1 MLRSAAPPMLLAAS
15 TLIAAFWVA
24 ICAAAPEF
32 IWQGL
37 WLAGHH
43 VTRTELLSA
52 LLVGFVLAFFVE
64 PLMERLR
71 GQRRGH
77 SASRT
82 SGTALFTAALS
93 LVFALASIA
102 LHDAMTAFVSEHEQS
117 VHGGLADA
125 ISLTMAWAIVP
136 FAVTLAWVCLPNRW
150 LAIPVAVIAAVSP
163 CIAGW
168 LFAWPLHSVFTTA
181 VPSLV
186 ILGLGYHWTARRPHV
201 SALRTTCAPSHGWPS
216 SGCRWHCSSICC
228 SAGSGWISSSCTV
241 RSTSG
246 WMPASIWDGAWVCCS
261 HRHLTWPPQ
270 MGDPTESG
278 RLQGTRA
285 TRRTP
290 PRLPLS
296 YSRAITV

>member
-1 MLRSAAPPMLLAAS
+1 MVRAVAPPMLLAAS
-15 TLIAAFWVA
+15 ALIAAFWVA

-37 WLAGHH
+37 GLAWHH

-64 PLMERLR
+64 PLMDRLR

-77 SASRT
+77 SGSRT

-102 LHDAMTAFVSEHEQS
+102 LHDAMTAFVSEHEQA

-136 FAVTLAWVCLPNRW
+136 FAVTLAWLCLPNRW
-150 LAIPVAVIAAVSP
+150 LAIPVGIIAAVSP

-168 LFAWPLHSVFTTA
+168 LFAWSLRSVFTTA

-186 ILGLGYHWTARRPHV
+186 ILGLGYRQT
-201 SALRTTCAPSHGWPS
+201 ALRPARIGLARHVRTVASVAIIWLPMALLVDLLLGWFRLDQFKLYSSFNFWMDARFYLGWSLGLLLAPSPHLSTADG
-216 SGCRWHCSSICC
+216 
-228 SAGSGWISSSCTV
+228 
-241 RSTSG
+241 RS
-246 WMPASIWDGAWVCCS
+246 D
-261 HRHLTWPPQ
+261 
-270 MGDPTESG
+270 
-278 RLQGTRA
+278 
-285 TRRTP
+285 
-290 PRLPLS
+290 
-296 YSRAITV
+296 

>member
-24 ICAAAPEF
+24 ICAAATEF

-150 LAIPVAVIAAVSP
+150 LAIPIGIVAAVSP
-163 CIAGW
+163 CITGW
-168 LFAWPLHSVFTTA
+168 LFAWPLRSVFTTA
-181 VPSLV
+181 VPSRV
-186 ILGLGYHWTARRPHV
+186 ILGLGYHWTARRPARIGPAHHV
-201 SALRTTCAPSHGWPS
+201 RTVAWVAVVWLPMALLVDLLLGWFRLDQFKLYSSFNFWMDARFYLCWCLGLLLAPSPYLAAADG
-216 SGCRWHCSSICC
+216 
-228 SAGSGWISSSCTV
+228 
-241 RSTSG
+241 RS
-246 WMPASIWDGAWVCCS
+246 D
-261 HRHLTWPPQ
+261 
-270 MGDPTESG
+270 
-278 RLQGTRA
+278 
-285 TRRTP
+285 
-290 PRLPLS
+290 
-296 YSRAITV
+296 